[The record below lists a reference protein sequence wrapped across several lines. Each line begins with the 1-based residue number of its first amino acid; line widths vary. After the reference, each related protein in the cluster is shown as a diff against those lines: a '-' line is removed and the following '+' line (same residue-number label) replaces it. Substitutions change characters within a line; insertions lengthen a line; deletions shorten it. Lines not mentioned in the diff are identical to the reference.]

1 MGKRFVSV
9 LLVLAVLVLTGC
21 RNRKPADK
29 PFEQVQLEAHIQ
41 MQIDSLAALAMSKDA
56 GHVFIGLEDGSFIL
70 TDADRLVKP
79 ECLIDPASVSKLTRL
94 DQKYRAC
101 SIIACDMQVAR
112 AYGMDIEPLKAALA
126 KLVAD
131 INDPALKSFQENA
144 NFDTPADDMKKFY
157 ENEKANGRLAF
168 FWDMNA
174 AMSIETLYH
183 VSHNADKFL
192 PLFTDQDASDVTLR
206 LFLILQSVQA
216 LSDYYPGMKELYNA
230 MKPLEALNAMDVE
243 ELREQLTGMKAEL
256 ESVRATLLR

>member
-1 MGKRFVSV
+1 MKKISIV
-9 LLVLAVLVLTGC
+9 LIASALVLAGC
-21 RNRKPADK
+21 KNRKPAEK

-131 INDPALKSFQENA
+131 INDPALKRFQENA
-144 NFDTPADDMKKFY
+144 NFDTHADDMKKFY